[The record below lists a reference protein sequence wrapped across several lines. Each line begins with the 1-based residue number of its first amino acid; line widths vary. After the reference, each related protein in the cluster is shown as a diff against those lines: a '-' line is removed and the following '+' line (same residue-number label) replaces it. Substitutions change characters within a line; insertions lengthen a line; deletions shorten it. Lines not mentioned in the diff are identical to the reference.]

1 MRLPKLPSDGRALAL
16 GLLAL
21 VLVVVY
27 FLGVHWWFVA
37 PQIDIAR
44 QMGDLR
50 NQQQRFAAMAAQRPD
65 IQKRLAAVRK
75 YEQANQAF
83 LPQKD
88 SSAAAAELI
97 QRVGEVIKKRDPDG
111 TRCVAQ
117 QSTPLGRASSDEPYQ
132 KVSVRVRLSCDMEPL
147 VGVLYDLE
155 QGKPYF
161 FIDELMIYQQ
171 ASFYRR
177 ANPSSKLQAQF
188 TLSGYLRQP
197 GGKS

>member
-1 MRLPKLPSDGRALAL
+1 MRLPKLPSDGRGLALAL
-16 GLLAL
+16 LAV

-37 PQIDIAR
+37 PQMDIAQ
-44 QMGDLR
+44 QMSDLR
-50 NQQQRFAAMAAQRPD
+50 GEQQRYAATAAQRPE
-65 IQKRLAAVRK
+65 IQKRLDAVSK

-88 SSAAAAELI
+88 VSTAAAELI
-97 QRVGEVIKKRDPDG
+97 QRVGEIIKKRDPEG
-111 TRCVAQ
+111 GHCVAQ
-117 QSTPLGRASSDEPYQ
+117 QSTPLGSPNSDEPYQ
-132 KVSVRVRLSCDMEPL
+132 KVSVRVRLSCDMQPL
-147 VGVLYDLE
+147 IGVLYDLE
-155 QGKPYF
+155 QGKPFF
-161 FIDELMIYQQ
+161 FIDDLMIYQQ

-177 ANPSSKLQAQF
+177 GQQSSKLQAQF